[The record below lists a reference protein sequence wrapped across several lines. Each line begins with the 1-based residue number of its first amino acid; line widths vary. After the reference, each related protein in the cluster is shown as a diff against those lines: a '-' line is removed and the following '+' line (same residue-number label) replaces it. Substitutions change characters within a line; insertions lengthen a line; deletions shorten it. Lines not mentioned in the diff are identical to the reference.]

1 MTKEQRVGNNMASLE
16 LNLKNFIAEI
26 RETIQAFDEFA
37 DRLEQIDEKYTL
49 LIKEKGGVTDEPT
62 DDCVAIDFSTD
73 IDKPNKWQSKD
84 GQWHMGIIPMQAVEL
99 GKCENCEYYTNPD
112 YTRCHECKVESEG

>member
-1 MTKEQRVGNNMASLE
+1 MASLE

-49 LIKEKGGVTDEPT
+49 SIKEKCGVTDEPT
-62 DDCVAIDFSTD
+62 D
-73 IDKPNKWQSKD
+73 
-84 GQWHMGIIPMQAVEL
+84 MGIIPIQAVEL
-99 GKCENCEYYTNPD
+99 GKCKNCEYYLNPD
-112 YTRCHECKVESEG
+112 YTRCHECKAEREGKK